1 MKEESD
7 EMVPEGVEEVELAR
21 IRLEQAQ
28 RECRLLI
35 HDLQTLHHSPLDEN
49 VEEIQVPAVQEGV
62 LWMISGA
69 RATVARK
76 LELEFAVKCKA
87 RMAAQLALRV
97 ALQHAAQQQLMV
109 KEQNRSPSA
118 AMRISWACDKI
129 VWSMI
134 CEGKSFAE
142 VEINKMVL
150 HQTCLSQDLFCI
162 LSLSYEIQE

>member
-1 MKEESD
+1 MIFD
-7 EMVPEGVEEVELAR
+7 VEMGC
-21 IRLEQAQ
+21 LEQ
-28 RECRLLI
+28 
-35 HDLQTLHHSPLDEN
+35 
-49 VEEIQVPAVQEGV
+49 
-62 LWMISGA
+62 
-69 RATVARK
+69 ARK

-162 LSLSYEIQE
+162 PSLSYEIQDSWSRSYFTQEIPVDGCTKWLWSCLTDIEC